1 MNEKYTIIMND
12 FLEFDELF
20 DISQIN
26 MSYYF
31 SNWVN
36 NEIKMTKVI
45 KKLYLEGIK
54 VDMINMY
61 VNPNKGSHREYC
73 DVANNDGR
81 IYYNFISQLLKQS
94 HDRNDLSYYEHLPLN
109 DQKGYMDICYIFNRP
124 KIEIRYHTKTIST
137 LFTFTETGLVIVYK
151 INNNDSNKMMIEIK
165 INENNEILSTI
176 VHFNDKIYKEPEKIK
191 LSHKQLDYL
200 IALCHYGMIEEKD
213 FNVEPYIDKVLE
225 EDYRDVINYF
235 KVKEMTYI

>member
-1 MNEKYTIIMND
+1 MNEKYTIVQND
-12 FLEFDELF
+12 LLEFDELF
-20 DISQIN
+20 DVSQIN

-36 NEIKMTKVI
+36 NETKITEVI
-45 KKLYLEGIK
+45 KKLRLEGIK
-54 VDMINMY
+54 VDMINLY
-61 VNPNKGSHREYC
+61 QNPDKGNHREYC
-73 DVANNDGR
+73 DVENRDDR

-94 HDRNDLSYYEHLPLN
+94 HARNDLNYYEHLPSS
-109 DQKGYMDICYIFNRP
+109 DRKGYMDICYLFNRP
-124 KIEIRYHTKTIST
+124 KIEITYHTQTIST

-176 VHFNDKIYKEPEKIK
+176 VHFNGKIYKEPEKIK

-200 IALCHYGMIEEKD
+200 IALSHYGMTEEKD
-213 FNVEPYIDKVLE
+213 FNVEPYVDKVLA
-225 EDYRDVINYF
+225 EDYKDVINYF

>member
-1 MNEKYTIIMND
+1 MND

-94 HDRNDLSYYEHLPLN
+94 HARNDLSYYEHLPLN

>member
-1 MNEKYTIIMND
+1 MNEKYTIVLND
-12 FLEFDELF
+12 ILEFDELF
-20 DISQIN
+20 DVSQIN

-36 NEIKMTKVI
+36 NETKITEVI

-61 VNPNKGSHREYC
+61 ANPDKGSHREYC
-73 DVANNDGR
+73 DVANNDDR
-81 IYYNFISQLLKQS
+81 IYYNFISKLLKKS
-94 HDRNDLSYYEHLPLN
+94 HARNDLSYYEHLPLN
-109 DQKGYMDICYIFNRP
+109 DQKGYMDICYLFNRP

-137 LFTFTETGLVIVYK
+137 FFTFTETGLVIVYK

-213 FNVEPYIDKVLE
+213 FNVEPYIDKVLA
-225 EDYRDVINYF
+225 EDYKDVINYF

>member
-1 MNEKYTIIMND
+1 MNEKYTIVQND
-12 FLEFDELF
+12 LLEFDELF
-20 DISQIN
+20 DVSQIN

-31 SNWVN
+31 SNWFN
-36 NEIKMTKVI
+36 NETKIKEVV
-45 KKLYLEGIK
+45 KKLILAGIHI
-54 VDMINMY
+54 DMINMY
-61 VNPNKGSHREYC
+61 ANPEKGSHREYC
-73 DVANNDGR
+73 DVENRDDR

-94 HDRNDLSYYEHLPLN
+94 HARNDLNYYEHLPSN
-109 DQKGYMDICYIFNRP
+109 ARKGYMDICYLFNRP
-124 KIEIRYHTKTIST
+124 KIEINYHTQTIST

-176 VHFNDKIYKEPEKIK
+176 VHFNGKIYKEPEKIK

-200 IALCHYGMIEEKD
+200 IALCHYGMVEEND
-213 FNVEPYIDKVLE
+213 FNVEPYIDKVLAE
-225 EDYRDVINYF
+225 NYKDVIDYF